1 MSRKPVYKR
10 HLLRD
15 QFPNRGLLSVM
26 ALKKAALTIGLL
38 AGILWAVTAHA
49 GEPFVK
55 GATEWSFSVGYG
67 DNFPTKLEGGNV
79 TEDVK
84 FFPFLVSRGKVLRE
98 LTWGAS
104 LGYAVEGFFSY
115 AKQDTGGRYAVGV
128 TPLFVYNFKNYK
140 KVIPYVE
147 IGFGI
152 VATDLDPYGFGSD
165 FGFTPQAGVGIRYAV
180 SDRQM
185 IKLAYRYHHIS
196 NGGFKDD
203 NQSIDTNFFF
213 IGYSFLR

>member
-1 MSRKPVYKR
+1 MSA
-10 HLLRD
+10 
-15 QFPNRGLLSVM
+15 M
-26 ALKKAALTIGLL
+26 ELKKAVLIIGLL
-38 AGILWAVTAHA
+38 VGMSWAMLAHA

-55 GATEWSFSVGYG
+55 GVTEWSFSVGYG
-67 DNFPTKLEGGNV
+67 ENFPTSLKGGNV

-84 FFPFLVSRGKVLRE
+84 FLPFLVSWGKVMKE
-98 LTWGAS
+98 LTWDAS

-115 AKQDTGGRYAVGV
+115 AKQDTGGRYAIGV
-128 TPLFVYNFKNYK
+128 TPLFVYNFNNYK

-152 VATDLDPYGFGSD
+152 VATDLDPEGFGSD
-165 FGFTPQAGVGIRYAV
+165 FGFTPQAGIGIRYAV
-180 SDRQM
+180 SDRHM

-196 NGGFKDD
+196 NGGLKDD

-213 IGYSFLR
+213 IGYSFLH